1 MSGTLGLMPF
11 VRKPFEKKFLIILI
25 DISFGTFLAKC
36 RRVY

>member
-1 MSGTLGLMPF
+1 MSEMLGLMPF
-11 VRKPFEKKFLIILI
+11 VRKPFEQKFPIILI